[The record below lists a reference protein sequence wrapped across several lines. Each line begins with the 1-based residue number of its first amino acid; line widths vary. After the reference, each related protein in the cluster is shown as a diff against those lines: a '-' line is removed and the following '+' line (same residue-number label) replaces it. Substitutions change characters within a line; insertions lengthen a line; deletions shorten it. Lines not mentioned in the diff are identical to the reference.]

1 MSTIEKKSV
10 RSAAREDRNTVD
22 LFKNSSTGDIS
33 YRAANG
39 AEVVVI
45 PAAGIQSLIDRI
57 AVLEQVIEKLAG
69 GGKPVRGKEAA
80 AAINEI
86 KQFEAAAVEAKTQG

>member
-22 LFKNSSTGDIS
+22 LFKNSSTGNIS

-57 AVLEQVIEKLAG
+57 AVLEQILEKAVGELKGREQAVIKNLKE
-69 GGKPVRGKEAA
+69 EAA
-80 AAINEI
+80 LAA
-86 KQFEAAAVEAKTQG
+86 EAKPQA

>member
-10 RSAAREDRNTVD
+10 RLAAREDRSTIE
-22 LFKNSSTGDIS
+22 LFKNSFTGDIS

-57 AVLEQVIEKLAG
+57 VALETILEKSLDRRKPALAEET
-69 GGKPVRGKEAA
+69 KA
-80 AAINEI
+80 
-86 KQFEAAAVEAKTQG
+86 QG